1 MPTQSPVK
9 ESHTNN
15 KSDVA
20 PSAGAGGPSIVDAIP
35 LKMVMMLA
43 APYLSGKTANDAINK
58 ASKIFKESR
67 FCSTID
73 ILGEDARVDE
83 DCDRSVDNYKRL
95 IDLVASTQFSCKR
108 KEERVTVSFKP
119 SMFSIVSPA
128 TTDAGKAK
136 HLLRA
141 AERIEDIVRHARE
154 KDVRVTLEAE
164 DSRWTDFH
172 LDTYFSLINGGY
184 DNLGTVIQS
193 RLFRTEKDI
202 LRFDERCRVRMVI
215 GIYNEPSEIAETQKP
230 VMKQLAVKYSNELLK
245 RGTYVEL
252 ASHDTDCIRDFFTRA
267 VVPIQAKSDQ
277 FETQFLLGVP
287 RKDVQQALVSG
298 AYFSTLGTGSSAAE
312 KNHLE
317 QLASDGCLVRMYLPY
332 GTEDV
337 AAPYCK
343 RRLKANP
350 NMISYGV
357 KNLFH
362 IK

>member
-9 ESHTNN
+9 EPHSSHQ
-15 KSDVA
+15 DVA
-20 PSAGAGGPSIVDAIP
+20 PSAGAAGPSIVDAIP

-43 APYLSGKTANDAINK
+43 APYLAGKTSKDAVTK
-58 ASKIFKESR
+58 AIQLFKDHR
-67 FCSTID
+67 YCSTID

-95 IDLVASTQFSCKR
+95 IDLVSTTRLDCVR
-108 KEERVTVSFKP
+108 KEQKLTVSFKP
-119 SMFSIVSPA
+119 SMFSIVSPGSSNPA
-128 TTDAGKAK
+128 KGK

-141 AERIEDIVRHARE
+141 AERIEDIVRHARD

-164 DSRWTDFH
+164 DSRWADFH

-184 DNLGTVIQS
+184 TNLGTVIQS
-193 RLFRTEKDI
+193 RLFRTKND
-202 LRFDERCRVRMVI
+202 LTRFDERCRVRMVI
-215 GIYNEPSEIAETQKP
+215 GIYNEPAEIAETQKP
-230 VMKQLAVKYSNELLK
+230 IMKQLAVEYSTELLK
-245 RGTYVEL
+245 KGTYVEL
-252 ASHDTDCIRDFFTRA
+252 ASHDIDCVRNFFLKA
-267 VVPIQAKSDQ
+267 VVPIGAPSTQ

-287 RKDVQQALVSG
+287 RKDLEDALVSG
-298 AYFSTLGTGSSAAE
+298 AYAKSLFSEVSGSQQA
-312 KNHLE
+312 HLE
-317 QLASDGCLVRMYLPY
+317 SLAAVGTIVRMYLPY

-350 NMISYGV
+350 NMISYGI